1 MPVIDGIARREAVRL
16 ICSRLKGTLETEY
29 LPLQEVCGRVVAEDV
44 RSRLNLPDTPCSRW
58 DGVSFNFESYVRNGN
73 STEGWLERVDY
84 RLTNTGI
91 GIFNDS
97 FDTMVKVEDT
107 EFRDGRLYAIRQSE
121 PVERGQN
128 VIPVGERMAIGEVL
142 LSRNTLVRP
151 SHLNLMASGGNL
163 TVPVYR
169 KPTVALLPSCD
180 ELVACSDTPLI
191 GQTIESNTYSMR
203 AKVEQWGGRALLYP
217 ILKDDT
223 AALQRQLCRAA
234 AEADIV
240 VISGGSGRGR
250 YDLLQAAIAE
260 IGELYFSSVDHGP
273 GKRTC
278 FASVDGTPVIG
289 VVGPPGGE
297 EMTFDFYVV
306 PAIRASLCQEHRET
320 MLPAI
325 LDADAEPHPRVNFY
339 FTLHVHRGEDHELH
353 GRLLPHARLDRSI
366 AEHNGYLYV
375 PKGSRGY
382 VKGDRV
388 TVELRIGYENI

>member
-1 MPVIDGIARREAVRL
+1 MLNLVLDDAAQRTGTVFNTVTLVDKEFFGTRFNR
-16 ICSRLKGTLETEY
+16 KGQAFAHQTLAQLT
-29 LPLQEVCGRVVAEDV
+29 VCGRVVAEDV
-44 RSRLNLPDTPCSRW
+44 RSRLNLPDTPCNRW

-73 STEGWLERVDY
+73 STEGWLEGVDY

-107 EFRDGRLYAIRQSE
+107 EFREGRLYAIRQSE

-163 TVPVYR
+163 TIPVYR
-169 KPTVALLPSCD
+169 KPAVALLPSGD

-223 AALQRQLCRAA
+223 AALQRELRRAA

-289 VVGPPGGE
+289 VVGPPGE
-297 EMTFDFYVV
+297 ERIKHSVYK
-306 PAIRASLCQEHRET
+306 
-320 MLPAI
+320 
-325 LDADAEPHPRVNFY
+325 Y
-339 FTLHVHRGEDHELH
+339 FWRKL
-353 GRLLPHARLDRSI
+353 
-366 AEHNGYLYV
+366 
-375 PKGSRGY
+375 
-382 VKGDRV
+382 
-388 TVELRIGYENI
+388 